1 MEIKKLPTPTWAPRP
16 EYKELADVYGEA
28 LAECQ
33 VGKGADRHAVVCMPI
48 SEQPMVQIGRW
59 LRSTD
64 FQVGQAVKKAIE
76 SKRLPRHRA
85 RLELLGAINYLA
97 AAVLV
102 LDLQEDEGGDK

>member
-1 MEIKKLPTPTWAPRP
+1 MEIKKKPPTPWAPRP
-16 EYKELADVYGEA
+16 EYQQLADVYGEA
-28 LAECQ
+28 LAEVQ
-33 VGKGADRHAVVCMPI
+33 IGKGQERHAVVNMSI
-48 SEQPMVQIGRW
+48 TEQPMVQIGRW

-64 FQVGQAVKKAIE
+64 YQVGQAVKKAIE

-102 LDLQEDEGGDK
+102 LDAQEDEKE